1 MAFVQRRNKRH
12 MAKRSSRIV
21 AFFLVVLLIG
31 GIIGATTKNITK
43 GINLGLDLRG
53 GFEILYEVKPAK
65 KGDKVTKDTLV
76 STVGALEKR
85 VNVLGVSEPNIQ
97 IEGNDRIRV
106 QLAGVKDQ
114 QQARDVLS
122 TQAKLTFRDVND
134 NILMDGTDLATN
146 GAKQT
151 FDEQGR
157 PSVSLKLKSA
167 DKFRA
172 VTEKVSSMPQPTNL
186 MVIWLDFEEG
196 KDSYKAEA
204 AKPKPKYLS
213 AATVNQV
220 FNQAE
225 VSIVGGNFTVESA
238 KQLSELLNAG
248 ALPVDLKEIYST
260 SVGAKFG
267 EQALQKTIFASAI
280 GIALIFLFMLVF
292 YRLPGLVAVIML
304 GLYIYIT
311 LLVFNWMHAVLTLPG
326 IAALVLG
333 VGIAV
338 DANVITYE
346 RLKEELRIGKSMLS
360 AYRAGN
366 QRSLSTILDAN
377 VTTLAAAAVLFA
389 YGTSSV
395 KGFATSLIVSIFVG
409 FLTNVYGTR
418 FLLGLLVKSRYFDK
432 KYSYFGVKPKEVIPL
447 SKGVEHAPTKF
458 DRVNFVNIGH
468 KFFWFSVV
476 VMILGAIILPIFK
489 LNLGIDFASGT
500 RMDIKTNQAITVSQ
514 VQQELHDL
522 KVDVKK
528 EDIVP
533 TGNDNKGFAV
543 RTIGVLSKDDIAK
556 VKTVFHDKYGTEPNV
571 STVSPTIGKEIARN
585 AFIAVLIASAVIILY
600 VSIRFRFTYALS
612 AVLALLHDAFF
623 IIIVFSLLHLEVDL
637 TFIAAV
643 LTIIGYSIND
653 SIVTFD
659 RNRELYKQKQK
670 IRTVSDL
677 EEIVNSSIRQTIGRS
692 INTVMTV
699 LLPVITL
706 LIFGSESLR
715 NFSIALFVGLIVG
728 TYSSVF
734 VASQI
739 WLMLESRR
747 LKKGKGQKKVEVNT
761 SEPQV

>member
-1 MAFVQRRNKRH
+1 

-65 KGDKVTKDTLV
+65 KGDKVTRDTLV

-106 QLAGVKDQ
+106 QLAGIKDQ

-134 NILMDGTDLATN
+134 NILMDGADLATD

-167 DKFRA
+167 DKFRQ
-172 VTEKVSSMPQPTNL
+172 VTEKILSMKPNNL

-280 GIALIFLFMLVF
+280 GIALIFLFMIVF
-292 YRLPGLVAVIML
+292 YRLPGLVAIIML

-389 YGTSSV
+389 YGNSSV
-395 KGFATSLIVSIFVG
+395 KGFATSLIVSILVG
-409 FLTNVYGTR
+409 FITNVYGTR
-418 FLLGLLVKSRYFDK
+418 FLLSLLVKSRYFDK

-458 DRVNFVNIGH
+458 DRINFVSIGH

-476 VMILGAIILPIFK
+476 VMIAGSIILPIFK

-514 VQQELHDL
+514 VQKELHDL
-522 KVDVKK
+522 KIDVKP

-543 RTIGVLSKDDIAK
+543 RTIGVLSKDDITK

-585 AFIAVLIASAVIILY
+585 AFIAVLIASVVIILY

-623 IIIVFSLLHLEVDL
+623 IIVVFSLLHLEVDL

-670 IRTVSDL
+670 IRTLSDL
-677 EEIVNSSIRQTIGRS
+677 EEIVNASIRQTIGRS

-739 WLMLESRR
+739 WLMLENRR
-747 LKKGKGQKKVEVNT
+747 LKKGKGQKKVEVKT

>member
-1 MAFVQRRNKRH
+1 
-12 MAKRSSRIV
+12 MAKRGTRIA
-21 AFFLVVLLIG
+21 AFFLIVLLIG
-31 GIIGATTKNITK
+31 GVIGAAGKDIAK
-43 GINLGLDLRG
+43 GISLGLDLRG

-65 KGDKVTKDTLV
+65 KGDKIDRDALV
-76 STVGALEKR
+76 STVGALENR

-97 IEGNDRIRV
+97 IEGEDRIRV
-106 QLAGVKDQ
+106 QLAGVQDQ
-114 QQARDVLS
+114 QKAREMLS
-122 TQAKLTFRDVND
+122 TQAKLTFRDVDD
-134 NILMDGTDLATN
+134 NLLMDGTDLKGG

-157 PSVSLKLKSA
+157 ASVGLTLKSA
-167 DKFRA
+167 EKFRE
-172 VTEKVSSMPQPTNL
+172 VTEKISKMPPPTNL

-196 KDSYKAEA
+196 KDSYKAES
-204 AKPKPKYLS
+204 AKPNNPKFLS
-213 AATVNQV
+213 AATVSQV

-238 KQLSELLNAG
+238 KELSSLLNAG
-248 ALPVDLKEIYST
+248 ALPVDLKEMYST

-267 EQALQKTIFASAI
+267 QQALEQTIFASAI
-280 GIALIFLFMLVF
+280 GIAIIFLFMLVF

-304 GLYIYIT
+304 GLYIFVT

-338 DANVITYE
+338 DANIITYE
-346 RLKEELRIGKSMLS
+346 RLKEELKIGKSMMS
-360 AYRAGN
+360 AFRAGN
-366 QRSLSTILDAN
+366 HRSLSTILDAN
-377 VTTLAAAAVLFA
+377 ITTIAAAGVLFV

-395 KGFATSLIVSIFVG
+395 KGFATSLIVSILVG
-409 FLTNVYGTR
+409 FITNVFGTR

-432 KYSYFGVKPKEVIPL
+432 KLSYFGVKQKDIIPL
-447 SKGVEHAPTKF
+447 TKGAVHPPTRF
-458 DRVNFVNIGH
+458 DRINFVNIGH
-468 KFFWFSVV
+468 KFFLFSIVV
-476 VMILGAIILPIFK
+476 VIAGAIILPIFK
-489 LNLGIDFASGT
+489 MNLGIDFASGT
-500 RMDIKTNQAITVSQ
+500 RIDLQSKQALTVSD
-514 VQQELHDL
+514 VHKDL
-522 KVDVKK
+522 KELKIDVKE

-533 TGNDNKGFAV
+533 TGDDNKGFAV
-543 RTIGVLSKDDIAK
+543 RTLGVLSKDEIAK
-556 VKTVFHDKYGTEPNV
+556 TKTFFHDKYGTEPNV

-585 AFIAVLIASAVIILY
+585 AFIAVLIASLVIILY

-612 AVLALLHDAFF
+612 AVIALLHDAFVM
-623 IIIVFSLLHLEVDL
+623 IVVFSLFQIEVDL

-659 RNRELYKQKQK
+659 RNRELYKQKK
-670 IRTVSDL
+670 RVRDIKDL

-692 INTVMTV
+692 INTVLTV
-699 LLPVITL
+699 LFPVITL

-715 NFSIALFVGLIVG
+715 NFSLALLIGLVVG
-728 TYSSVF
+728 TYSSIF

-739 WLMLESRR
+739 WLMLENRR
-747 LKKGKGQKKVEVNT
+747 LKRGKNKKKVEKEV

>member
-1 MAFVQRRNKRH
+1 
-12 MAKRSSRIV
+12 MAKRGTRIV
-21 AFFLVVLLIG
+21 AFFLIVLLIG
-31 GIIGATTKNITK
+31 GIIGATGKNITK
-43 GINLGLDLRG
+43 GISLGLDLRG

-65 KGDKVTKDTLV
+65 KGDKIDRDVLV
-76 STVGALEKR
+76 STVGALENR

-97 IEGNDRIRV
+97 IEGEDRIRV
-106 QLAGVKDQ
+106 QLAGVQDQ
-114 QQARDVLS
+114 QKAREILS

-134 NILMDGTDLATN
+134 NLLMDGADLKGG

-157 PSVSLKLKSA
+157 PSVGLTLKSA
-167 DKFRA
+167 DKFRE
-172 VTEKVSSMPQPTNL
+172 VTEKISKMPPPTNL

-204 AKPKPKYLS
+204 AKPNPKFLS

-238 KQLSELLNAG
+238 KQLSSLLNAG
-248 ALPVDLKEIYST
+248 ALPVDLKEMYST

-267 EQALQKTIFASAI
+267 EQALQETIFASAI

-304 GLYIYIT
+304 GLYIFVT

-338 DANVITYE
+338 DANIITYE
-346 RLKEELRIGKSMLS
+346 RLKEELRIGKSMMS

-366 QRSLSTILDAN
+366 HRSLATILDAN
-377 VTTLAAAAVLFA
+377 ITTIAAAGVLFV
-389 YGTSSV
+389 YGNSSV
-395 KGFATSLIVSIFVG
+395 KGFATSLIVSILVG
-409 FLTNVYGTR
+409 FITNVFGTR

-432 KYSYFGVKPKEVIPL
+432 KMSYFGVKQREIIPL
-447 SKGVEHAPTKF
+447 SKGVEHAPTRF
-458 DRVNFVNIGH
+458 DRINFVNIGH
-468 KFFWFSVV
+468 KFFLFSVV
-476 VMILGAIILPIFK
+476 VVIAGAIILPIFK
-489 LNLGIDFASGT
+489 MNLGIDFASGT
-500 RMDIKTNQAITVSQ
+500 RMDLQSKQAISVDQ
-514 VQQELHDL
+514 VQKDLHEL
-522 KVDVKK
+522 KIDVKK

-533 TGNDNKGFAV
+533 TGDDNKGFAV
-543 RTIGVLSKDDIAK
+543 RTIGVLSKDEIAK
-556 VKTVFHDKYGTEPNV
+556 AKTFFHDKYGTDPNV

-612 AVLALLHDAFF
+612 AVLALLHDAFVM
-623 IIIVFSLLHLEVDL
+623 IVVFSVFRLEVDL

-659 RNRELYKQKQK
+659 RNRELYKQKK
-670 IRTVSDL
+670 RIRDLKDL

-692 INTVMTV
+692 INTVLTV
-699 LLPVITL
+699 LFPVIAL

-715 NFSIALFVGLIVG
+715 NFSLALMVGLVVG

-739 WLMLESRR
+739 WLMLENRR
-747 LKKGKGQKKVEVNT
+747 LKKGKGKKKVETEV

>member
-1 MAFVQRRNKRH
+1 

-65 KGDKVTKDTLV
+65 KGDKVTRDTLV

-106 QLAGVKDQ
+106 QLAGIKDQ

-134 NILMDGTDLATN
+134 NILMDGADLATD

-167 DKFRA
+167 DKFRQ
-172 VTEKVSSMPQPTNL
+172 VTEKILSMKPNNL

-204 AKPKPKYLS
+204 AT
-213 AATVNQV
+213 TVNQV

-280 GIALIFLFMLVF
+280 GIALIFLFMIVF
-292 YRLPGLVAVIML
+292 YRLPGFVAIIML

-389 YGTSSV
+389 YGNSSV
-395 KGFATSLIVSIFVG
+395 KGFATSLIVSILVG
-409 FLTNVYGTR
+409 FITNVYGTR
-418 FLLGLLVKSRYFDK
+418 FLLSLLVKSRYFDK

-458 DRVNFVNIGH
+458 DRINFVSIGH

-476 VMILGAIILPIFK
+476 VMIAGSIILPIFK

-514 VQQELHDL
+514 VQKELHDL
-522 KVDVKK
+522 KIDVKP

-543 RTIGVLSKDDIAK
+543 RTIGVLSKDDITK

-585 AFIAVLIASAVIILY
+585 AFIAVLIASVVIILY

-623 IIIVFSLLHLEVDL
+623 IIVVFSLLHLEVDL

-670 IRTVSDL
+670 IRTLSDL
-677 EEIVNSSIRQTIGRS
+677 EEIVNASIRQTIGRS

-739 WLMLESRR
+739 WLMLENRR
-747 LKKGKGQKKVEVNT
+747 LKKGKGQKKVEVKT

>member
-1 MAFVQRRNKRH
+1 
-12 MAKRSSRIV
+12 MAKRGTRIA
-21 AFFLVVLLIG
+21 AFFLIVLLIG
-31 GIIGATTKNITK
+31 GVIGAAGKDIAK
-43 GINLGLDLRG
+43 GISLGLDLRG

-65 KGDKVTKDTLV
+65 KGDKIDRDVLV
-76 STVGALEKR
+76 STVGALENR

-97 IEGNDRIRV
+97 IEGDNRIRV
-106 QLAGVKDQ
+106 QLAGVQDQ
-114 QQARDVLS
+114 QKAREMLS
-122 TQAKLTFRDVND
+122 TQAKLTFRDVDD
-134 NILMDGTDLATN
+134 NLLMDGTDLKGG

-157 PSVSLKLKSA
+157 ASVGLTLKSA
-167 DKFRA
+167 DKFRE
-172 VTEKVSSMPQPTNL
+172 VTEKISKMPPPTNL

-196 KDSYKAEA
+196 KDSYKAES
-204 AKPKPKYLS
+204 AKPNPKFLS

-225 VSIVGGNFTVESA
+225 VSIVGGNFTVDSA
-238 KQLSELLNAG
+238 KQLSSLLNAG
-248 ALPVDLKEIYST
+248 ALPVDLKEMYST

-267 EQALQKTIFASAI
+267 QQALDQTIFASAI
-280 GIALIFLFMLVF
+280 GIALIFLFMLVY

-304 GLYIYIT
+304 GLYIFVT

-338 DANVITYE
+338 DANIITYE
-346 RLKEELRIGKSMLS
+346 RLREELKIGKSMMS
-360 AYRAGN
+360 AFRAGN
-366 QRSLSTILDAN
+366 HRSLATILDAN
-377 VTTLAAAAVLFA
+377 ITTLAAAGVLFV

-395 KGFATSLIVSIFVG
+395 QGFATSLIVSILVG
-409 FLTNVYGTR
+409 FVTNVFGTR

-432 KYSYFGVKPKEVIPL
+432 KPGYFGVKQKDIIPL
-447 SKGVEHAPTKF
+447 TKGVEHAPTKF
-458 DRVNFVNIGH
+458 DRINFVNIGH
-468 KFFWFSVV
+468 KFLIFSIVV
-476 VMILGAIILPIFK
+476 VIAGAIILPIFK

-500 RMDIKTNQAITVSQ
+500 RIDLQSKQALTVSD
-514 VQQELHDL
+514 VHKDL
-522 KVDVKK
+522 KELKIDVKE

-533 TGNDNKGFAV
+533 TGDDNKGFAV
-543 RTIGVLSKDDIAK
+543 RTLGVLSKDEIAK
-556 VKTVFHDKYGTEPNV
+556 AKTFFHDKYGTEPNV

-612 AVLALLHDAFF
+612 AVLALLHDAFVM
-623 IIIVFSLLHLEVDL
+623 IVMFSIFQLEVDL

-659 RNRELYKQKQK
+659 RNRELYKQKK
-670 IRTVSDL
+670 RVRDIKDL

-692 INTVMTV
+692 INTVLTV
-699 LLPVITL
+699 LFPVIAL

-715 NFSIALFVGLIVG
+715 NFSFALLVGLIVG

-739 WLMLESRR
+739 WLLLENRR
-747 LKKGKGQKKVEVNT
+747 LKKGKGKKKVEKEV

>member
-1 MAFVQRRNKRH
+1 
-12 MAKRSSRIV
+12 MAKRSTRIV
-21 AFFLVVLLIG
+21 AFFLIVLLIG
-31 GIIGATTKNITK
+31 GIIGATGKNITK
-43 GINLGLDLRG
+43 GISLGLDLRG

-65 KGDKVTKDTLV
+65 KGDKIDRDALV
-76 STVGALEKR
+76 STVGALENR

-97 IEGNDRIRV
+97 IEGEDRIRV

-114 QQARDVLS
+114 QKAREILS

-134 NILMDGTDLATN
+134 NLLMDGTDLKGG

-151 FDEQGR
+151 FDDQGR
-157 PSVSLKLKSA
+157 PSVGLTLKSA
-167 DKFRA
+167 EKFRE
-172 VTEKVSSMPQPTNL
+172 VTEKISKMPPPTNL

-196 KDSYKAEA
+196 KDSYKAES
-204 AKPKPKYLS
+204 AKPNPKFLS

-238 KQLSELLNAG
+238 KQLSDLLNAG
-248 ALPVDLKEIYST
+248 ALPVDLKEMYST

-267 EQALQKTIFASAI
+267 QQALEQTIFASVI
-280 GIALIFLFMLVF
+280 GIAIIFLFMLVF

-304 GLYIYIT
+304 GLYIFVT

-338 DANVITYE
+338 DANIITYE
-346 RLKEELRIGKSMLS
+346 RLKEELRIGKSMMS

-366 QRSLSTILDAN
+366 HRSLATILDAN
-377 VTTLAAAAVLFA
+377 ITTIAAAGVLFV
-389 YGTSSV
+389 YGNSSV
-395 KGFATSLIVSIFVG
+395 KGFATSLIVSILVG
-409 FLTNVYGTR
+409 FITNVFGTR

-432 KYSYFGVKPKEVIPL
+432 KMSYFGVKQKEILPL
-447 SKGVEHAPTKF
+447 SKGVEHAPTRF
-458 DRVNFVNIGH
+458 DRINFVNIGH
-468 KFFWFSVV
+468 KFFLFSIVV
-476 VMILGAIILPIFK
+476 VIAGAIILPIFK
-489 LNLGIDFASGT
+489 LNLGIDFESGT
-500 RMDIKTNQAITVSQ
+500 RIDLQSKQAISVSQ
-514 VQQELHDL
+514 VHKDLQEL
-522 KVDVKK
+522 KIDVKE

-533 TGNDNKGFAV
+533 TGDDNKGFAV
-543 RTIGVLSKDDIAK
+543 RTLGVLSKDEISKAK
-556 VKTVFHDKYGTEPNV
+556 TFFHDKYGTDPNI

-585 AFIAVLIASAVIILY
+585 AFIAVMIASAVIVLY

-612 AVLALLHDAFF
+612 AVIALLHDAFVM
-623 IIIVFSLLHLEVDL
+623 IVVFSIFQLEVDL

-659 RNRELYKQKQK
+659 RNRELYKQKK
-670 IRTVSDL
+670 RIRDLKDL

-692 INTVMTV
+692 INTVLTV
-699 LLPVITL
+699 LFPVIAL

-715 NFSIALFVGLIVG
+715 NFSLALMVGLVVG
-728 TYSSVF
+728 TYSSIF

-739 WLMLESRR
+739 WLMLENRR
-747 LKKGKGQKKVEVNT
+747 LKKGKGTKRANTEV

>member
-1 MAFVQRRNKRH
+1 
-12 MAKRSSRIV
+12 MAKRSTRIV
-21 AFFLVVLLIG
+21 AFFLIVLLIG
-31 GIIGATTKNITK
+31 GIIGTTGKNITK
-43 GINLGLDLRG
+43 GISLGLDLRG

-65 KGDKVTKDTLV
+65 KGDKIDHDALV
-76 STVGALEKR
+76 STVGALNNR

-97 IEGNDRIRV
+97 IEGTDRIRV
-106 QLAGVKDQ
+106 QLAGVQDQ
-114 QQARDVLS
+114 QKAREILS

-134 NILMDGTDLATN
+134 NLLMDGTDLKGG

-157 PSVSLKLKSA
+157 PSVGLTLKSA
-167 DKFRA
+167 DKFRE
-172 VTEKVSSMPQPTNL
+172 VTEKISKMPPPTNL

-204 AKPKPKYLS
+204 AKPNPKFLS

-238 KQLSELLNAG
+238 KQLSSLLNAG
-248 ALPVDLKEIYST
+248 ALPVDLKEMYST

-267 EQALQKTIFASAI
+267 QQALQETIFASAI

-292 YRLPGLVAVIML
+292 YRLPGFVAVIML
-304 GLYIYIT
+304 GLYIFVT

-338 DANVITYE
+338 DANIITYE
-346 RLKEELRIGKSMLS
+346 RLKEELRIGKSLMS

-366 QRSLSTILDAN
+366 HRSLATILDAN
-377 VTTLAAAAVLFA
+377 ITTLAAAGVLFV

-395 KGFATSLIVSIFVG
+395 QGFATSLIVSILVG
-409 FLTNVYGTR
+409 FITNVFGTR

-432 KYSYFGVKPKEVIPL
+432 KISYFGVKQKEIIPL

-458 DRVNFVNIGH
+458 DRINFVNIGH
-468 KFFWFSVV
+468 KFFLFSVV
-476 VMILGAIILPIFK
+476 VVIAGAIILPIFK
-489 LNLGIDFASGT
+489 MNLGIDFASGT
-500 RMDIKTNQAITVSQ
+500 RMDLQSNQAISVDQ
-514 VQQELHDL
+514 VQKDLHEL
-522 KVDVKK
+522 KIDVKK
-528 EDIVP
+528 EDIVS

-543 RTIGVLSKDDIAK
+543 RTIGVLSKDEIAK
-556 VKTVFHDKYGTEPNV
+556 VKTFFHDKYGTEPNI
-571 STVSPTIGKEIARN
+571 STVSPTIGKEIAQN
-585 AFIAVLIASAVIILY
+585 AFIAVMIASAVIVLY

-612 AVLALLHDAFF
+612 AVLALLHDAFVM
-623 IIIVFSLLHLEVDL
+623 IVIFSIFQLEVDI

-659 RNRELYKQKQK
+659 RNRELYKQKK
-670 IRTVSDL
+670 RIRDLKDL

-692 INTVMTV
+692 INTVLTV
-699 LLPVITL
+699 LLPVIAL

-715 NFSIALFVGLIVG
+715 NFSLALMIGLVVG

-739 WLMLESRR
+739 WLMLENRR
-747 LKKGKGQKKVEVNT
+747 LKKGKGTKKGNAGV

>member
-1 MAFVQRRNKRH
+1 
-12 MAKRSSRIV
+12 MAKRGTRIV
-21 AFFLVVLLIG
+21 AFFLIVLLIG
-31 GIIGATTKNITK
+31 GIIGATGKNITK
-43 GINLGLDLRG
+43 GISLGLDLRG

-65 KGDKVTKDTLV
+65 KGDKIDHDALV
-76 STVGALEKR
+76 STVGALNNR

-97 IEGNDRIRV
+97 IEGKDRIRV

-114 QQARDVLS
+114 QQAREILS

-134 NILMDGTDLATN
+134 NLLMDGTDLKGG

-157 PSVSLKLKSA
+157 ASVGLTLKSA
-167 DKFRA
+167 DKFRE
-172 VTEKVSSMPQPTNL
+172 VTEKISKMPPPTNL

-204 AKPKPKYLS
+204 AKPNPKFLS

-238 KQLSELLNAG
+238 KQLSSLLNAG
-248 ALPVDLKEIYST
+248 ALPVDLKEMYST

-267 EQALQKTIFASAI
+267 QQALQETIFASVI

-304 GLYIYIT
+304 GLYIFVT

-338 DANVITYE
+338 DANIITYE
-346 RLKEELRIGKSMLS
+346 RLKEELRIGKSLMS

-366 QRSLSTILDAN
+366 HRSLATILDAN
-377 VTTLAAAAVLFA
+377 ITTLAAAGVLFV

-395 KGFATSLIVSIFVG
+395 QGFATSLIVSILVG
-409 FLTNVYGTR
+409 FITNVFGTR

-432 KYSYFGVKPKEVIPL
+432 KISYFGVKQKEIIPL

-458 DRVNFVNIGH
+458 DRINFVNIGH
-468 KFFWFSVV
+468 KFFLFSIVV
-476 VMILGAIILPIFK
+476 VIAGAIILPIFK

-500 RMDIKTNQAITVSQ
+500 RMDLQSKQVISVSQ
-514 VQQELHDL
+514 VQKDLHEL
-522 KVDVKK
+522 KIDVKK

-533 TGNDNKGFAV
+533 TGDDNKGFAV
-543 RTIGVLSKDDIAK
+543 RTIGVLSKDEIAK
-556 VKTVFHDKYGTEPNV
+556 AKTFFHDKYGTEPNI

-585 AFIAVLIASAVIILY
+585 AFIAVIIASAVIILY

-612 AVLALLHDAFF
+612 AVLALLHDAFVM
-623 IIIVFSLLHLEVDL
+623 IVVFSVFRLEVDL

-659 RNRELYKQKQK
+659 RNRELYKQKK
-670 IRTVSDL
+670 RIRDVKDL

-692 INTVMTV
+692 INTVLTV
-699 LLPVITL
+699 LLPVIAL

-715 NFSIALFVGLIVG
+715 NFSLALMIGLVVG

-739 WLMLESRR
+739 WLMLENRR
-747 LKKGKGQKKVEVNT
+747 LKKGKGKKKVETEV

>member
-1 MAFVQRRNKRH
+1 

-53 GFEILYEVKPAK
+53 GFEILYEVQPAK
-65 KGDKVTKDTLV
+65 KGDKITHDTLV

-97 IEGNDRIRV
+97 IEGNNRIRV
-106 QLAGVKDQ
+106 QLAGIKDQ

-134 NILMDGTDLATN
+134 NILMDGSDLATN

-238 KQLSELLNAG
+238 KQLADLLNAG
-248 ALPVDLKEIYST
+248 TLPVDLKEIYST

-311 LLVFNWMHAVLTLPG
+311 LLVFNWMHVVLTLPG

-377 VTTLAAAAVLFA
+377 ITTLAAAAVLFV

-432 KYSYFGVKPKEVIPL
+432 KYSYFGVKPKEVMPL
-447 SKGVEHAPTKF
+447 SKGVVHAPTKF

-489 LNLGIDFASGT
+489 LNLGIDFSSGT
-500 RMDIKTNQAITVSQ
+500 RMDIKTNQSITVSQ

-522 KVDVKK
+522 NIDVKK

-556 VKTVFHDKYGTEPNV
+556 VKTFYHDKYGTEPNV

-585 AFIAVLIASAVIILY
+585 ALIAVLIASIIIILY

-747 LKKGKGQKKVEVNT
+747 LKKGKGQKQVKVNT

>member
-1 MAFVQRRNKRH
+1 

-65 KGDKVTKDTLV
+65 KGEKVTRDTLV

-106 QLAGVKDQ
+106 QLAGIKDQ

-134 NILMDGTDLATN
+134 NILMDGADLATN

-157 PSVSLKLKSA
+157 PSVGLKLKSA
-167 DKFRA
+167 DKFRQ
-172 VTEKVSSMPQPTNL
+172 VTEKVLSMKPNNL

-292 YRLPGLVAVIML
+292 YRLPGLVAIIML

-377 VTTLAAAAVLFA
+377 ITTLAAAGVLFA

-395 KGFATSLIVSIFVG
+395 RGFATSLIVSIFVG
-409 FLTNVYGTR
+409 FITNVYGTR

-432 KYSYFGVKPKEVIPL
+432 KYTYFGVKPKEVIPL
-447 SKGVEHAPTKF
+447 TKGVEHAPTRF
-458 DRVNFVNIGH
+458 DRINFVSIGH

-476 VMILGAIILPIFK
+476 VMIAGAIILPIFK
-489 LNLGIDFASGT
+489 LNLGIDFESGT

-514 VQQELHDL
+514 VQKELHDL
-522 KVDVKK
+522 KVDVKQ

-533 TGNDNKGFAV
+533 TGDNNKGFAV

-556 VKTVFHDKYGTEPNV
+556 VKTVFHDKYGTEPNI

-585 AFIAVLIASAVIILY
+585 AFYAVLIASAVIILY

-623 IIIVFSLLHLEVDL
+623 IIVAFSLLHLEVDL

-670 IRTVSDL
+670 IRTLSDL
-677 EEIVNSSIRQTIGRS
+677 EEIVNASIRQTIGRS

-739 WLMLESRR
+739 WLMLENRR
-747 LKKGKGQKKVEVNT
+747 LKKGKGQKKVEVKT

>member
-1 MAFVQRRNKRH
+1 

-65 KGDKVTKDTLV
+65 KGDKVTRDTLV

-167 DKFRA
+167 DKFRQ
-172 VTEKVSSMPQPTNL
+172 VTEKILSMKPNNL

-280 GIALIFLFMLVF
+280 GIALIFLFMLGF
-292 YRLPGLVAVIML
+292 YRLPGLVAIIML

-389 YGTSSV
+389 YGQSSV
-395 KGFATSLIVSIFVG
+395 KGFATSLIVSILVG
-409 FLTNVYGTR
+409 FITNVYGTR

-432 KYSYFGVKPKEVIPL
+432 KYAYFGVKPKEVIPL
-447 SKGVEHAPTKF
+447 TKGVEHAPTKF
-458 DRVNFVNIGH
+458 DRINFVSIGH

-476 VMILGAIILPIFK
+476 VMIAGAIILPIFK
-489 LNLGIDFASGT
+489 LNLGIDFESGT

-514 VQQELHDL
+514 VQKELHDL
-522 KVDVKK
+522 KVDVKQ

-543 RTIGVLSKDDIAK
+543 RTIGVLSKDDISK

-585 AFIAVLIASAVIILY
+585 ALIAVLIASAVIILY

-623 IIIVFSLLHLEVDL
+623 IIVVFSLLHLEVDL

-670 IRTVSDL
+670 IRTLSDL
-677 EEIVNSSIRQTIGRS
+677 EEIVNASIRQTIGRS

-739 WLMLESRR
+739 WLMLENRR
-747 LKKGKGQKKVEVNT
+747 LKKGKGQKKIEVKT

>member
-1 MAFVQRRNKRH
+1 

-65 KGDKVTKDTLV
+65 KGDKVTRDTLL

-106 QLAGVKDQ
+106 QLAGIKDQ

-134 NILMDGTDLATN
+134 NILMDGADLATD

-167 DKFRA
+167 DKFRQ
-172 VTEKVSSMPQPTNL
+172 VTEKILSMKPNNL

-280 GIALIFLFMLVF
+280 GIALIFLFMLAF

-389 YGTSSV
+389 YGNSSV
-395 KGFATSLIVSIFVG
+395 KGFATSLIVSILVG
-409 FLTNVYGTR
+409 FITNVYGTR
-418 FLLGLLVKSRYFDK
+418 FLLSLLVKSRYFDK
-432 KYSYFGVKPKEVIPL
+432 KYAYFGVKPKEVIPL
-447 SKGVEHAPTKF
+447 TKGVEHAPTKF
-458 DRVNFVNIGH
+458 DRINFVSIGH

-476 VMILGAIILPIFK
+476 VMIAGAIILPIFK

-500 RMDIKTNQAITVSQ
+500 RMDIKTNQAVTVSQ
-514 VQQELHDL
+514 VQKELHDL
-522 KVDVKK
+522 KVDVKP

-543 RTIGVLSKDDIAK
+543 RTIGVLSKDDISK

-585 AFIAVLIASAVIILY
+585 AFIAVLIASAVIVLY
-600 VSIRFRFTYALS
+600 VSIRFRFTYAIS

-623 IIIVFSLLHLEVDL
+623 IIVVFSLLHLEVDL

-670 IRTVSDL
+670 IRTLSDL
-677 EEIVNSSIRQTIGRS
+677 EEIVNASIRQTIGRS

-706 LIFGSESLR
+706 LILGSESLR

-739 WLMLESRR
+739 WLMLENRR

>member
-1 MAFVQRRNKRH
+1 

-65 KGDKVTKDTLV
+65 KGDKVTRDTLV

-106 QLAGVKDQ
+106 QLAGIKDQ

-134 NILMDGTDLATN
+134 NILMDGTDLASN

-167 DKFRA
+167 DDFRK
-172 VTEKVSSMPQPTNL
+172 VTEKVLSMKPNNL

-213 AATVNQV
+213 AATVSQV

-280 GIALIFLFMLVF
+280 GIALIFLFMLGF
-292 YRLPGLVAVIML
+292 YRLPGLVAIIML

-377 VTTLAAAAVLFA
+377 VTTLAAAGVLFA
-389 YGTSSV
+389 YGQSSV
-395 KGFATSLIVSIFVG
+395 KGFATSLIVSILVG
-409 FLTNVYGTR
+409 FITNVYGTR

-432 KYSYFGVKPKEVIPL
+432 KYAYFGVKPKEVIPL
-447 SKGVEHAPTKF
+447 TKGVEHAPTKF
-458 DRVNFVNIGH
+458 DRINFVSIGH

-476 VMILGAIILPIFK
+476 VMIAGSIILPIFK
-489 LNLGIDFASGT
+489 LNLGIDFESGT

-514 VQQELHDL
+514 VQKELHDL
-522 KVDVKK
+522 KVDVKQ

-543 RTIGVLSKDDIAK
+543 RTIGVLSKDDISK

-585 AFIAVLIASAVIILY
+585 ALIAVLIASAVIILY

-623 IIIVFSLLHLEVDL
+623 IIVVFSLLHLEVDL

-670 IRTVSDL
+670 IRTLSDL
-677 EEIVNSSIRQTIGRS
+677 EEIVNASIRQTIGRS

-739 WLMLESRR
+739 WLMLENRR
-747 LKKGKGQKKVEVNT
+747 LKKGKGQKKVEVKT

>member
-1 MAFVQRRNKRH
+1 
-12 MAKRSSRIV
+12 MAKRGTRIV
-21 AFFLVVLLIG
+21 AFFLIVLLIG
-31 GIIGATTKNITK
+31 GIIGATGKNITK
-43 GINLGLDLRG
+43 GISLGLDLRG

-65 KGDKVTKDTLV
+65 KGDKIDHDALV
-76 STVGALEKR
+76 STVGALNNR

-97 IEGNDRIRV
+97 IEGTDRIRV
-106 QLAGVKDQ
+106 QLAGVQDQ
-114 QQARDVLS
+114 QKAREILS

-134 NILMDGTDLATN
+134 NLLMDGTDLKGG

-157 PSVSLKLKSA
+157 PSVSLTLKSA
-167 DKFRA
+167 DKFRE
-172 VTEKVSSMPQPTNL
+172 VTEKISKMPPPTNL

-204 AKPKPKYLS
+204 AKPNPKFLS

-238 KQLSELLNAG
+238 KQLSSLLNAG
-248 ALPVDLKEIYST
+248 ALPVDLKEMYST

-267 EQALQKTIFASAI
+267 QQALQETIFASVI

-304 GLYIYIT
+304 GLYIFLT

-338 DANVITYE
+338 DANIITYE
-346 RLKEELRIGKSMLS
+346 RLKEELRIGKSLMS

-366 QRSLSTILDAN
+366 HRSLATILDAN
-377 VTTLAAAAVLFA
+377 ITTLAAAGVLFV

-395 KGFATSLIVSIFVG
+395 QGFATSLIVSILVG
-409 FLTNVYGTR
+409 FITNVFGTR

-432 KYSYFGVKPKEVIPL
+432 KISYFGVKQKEIIPL

-458 DRVNFVNIGH
+458 DRINFVNIGH
-468 KFFWFSVV
+468 KFFLFSVV
-476 VMILGAIILPIFK
+476 VVIAGAIILPIFK
-489 LNLGIDFASGT
+489 MNLGIDFASGT
-500 RMDIKTNQAITVSQ
+500 RMDLQSKQAISVDQ
-514 VQQELHDL
+514 VQKDLHEL
-522 KVDVKK
+522 KIDVKK

-543 RTIGVLSKDDIAK
+543 RTIGVLSKDEIAK
-556 VKTVFHDKYGTEPNV
+556 TKAFFKDKYGTEPNV

-585 AFIAVLIASAVIILY
+585 AFNAVMIASAVIVLY
-600 VSIRFRFTYALS
+600 VSIRFRFTYALA
-612 AVLALLHDAFF
+612 AVLALLHDAFVM
-623 IIIVFSLLHLEVDL
+623 IVIFSIFQLEVDI

-659 RNRELYKQKQK
+659 RNRELYKQKK
-670 IRTVSDL
+670 RIRDVKDL

-692 INTVMTV
+692 INTVLTV

-715 NFSIALFVGLIVG
+715 NFSLALMIGLVVG

-739 WLMLESRR
+739 WLMLENRR
-747 LKKGKGQKKVEVNT
+747 LKKGKGTKKGNAGV